1 MKTEIEVTKIFV
13 YYVRNS
19 IIRYS
24 FQLYRDELTRVE
36 SIPYDT
42 WQIERL
48 LRSETPQLLERMSF
62 NDIWNMEDFIDNDHL
77 SIAISELNIRQKFI
91 LYWKF
96 VEDATDYQIGELL
109 GVSSQTISQQR
120 RNAFNRL
127 ANRYFTS

>member
-1 MKTEIEVTKIFV
+1 MKTEIEVTKIFI

-62 NDIWNMEDFIDNDHL
+62 NDIWNMEDFIDNDQL

-120 RNAFNRL
+120 RNALNRL

>member
-120 RNAFNRL
+120 RNALNRL